1 MENNPGAIQRIIRF
15 ACAGLLLAV
24 FISVIIFPSPP
35 EQTAS
40 AMNSL
45 DEGDTATPTATLENT
60 PTFTATPTRT
70 PTLISG
76 VLTCN
81 TVATGVTCTNYG
93 TYLKYDININ
103 VTGLTGGATASNIF
117 IGTYKRSTNGG
128 WMGMMSNFIHAETSI
143 HQSNKV
149 FSMVRISP
157 FDAAAVDYASFTSGA
172 GTNVYVINSVNHWRY
187 IAGTGNYPNTLS
199 VRGNVDYPIT
209 GYSVIGSIYLYSNQA
224 FVTVTPTSSPTLTP
238 TNTVTS
244 TPSPTPTQQDR
255 WYTGNSRGSVYGVKA
270 NISAPATAP
279 MLITSGESSYVT
291 TATTHWIQTGWRHY
305 KDNTPN
311 WPYTLPMQ
319 YVEINPPAGYIPIV
333 HYGSQNWGEVVEYKI
348 TWSSSLQQWCAHIN
362 GDFKACEDLG
372 FSPPTYVHAHSEVH
386 VSPQNEL
393 STTFLDVSY
402 LDSNSVWH
410 LFNLEL
416 WREDA
421 PYRVNK
427 FYNYEYYNYGP

>member
-1 MENNPGAIQRIIRF
+1 MGNNPGSIQRIIRF

-40 AMNSL
+40 AMSSL

-60 PTFTATPTRT
+60 PTSTATPTR
-70 PTLISG
+70 TLISG

-143 HQSNKV
+143 HQNNKV

-199 VRGNVDYPIT
+199 VRGNADYAIT

-224 FVTVTPTSSPTLTP
+224 FVTVTPTPSASATATATSVPTLTP
-238 TNTVTS
+238 PPSNGYNRPAAVAYADLWAHDRNEDYPNYGIDSDGEQCNDCTNYIS
-244 TPSPTPTQQDR
+244 QILEAGGIPQIPGDNDEFH
-255 WYTGNSRGSVYGVKA
+255 WYTYQNIWGTWFGSKSWA
-270 NISAPATAP
+270 ATDWFN
-279 MLITSGESSYVT
+279 M
-291 TATTHWIQTGWRHY
+291 
-305 KDNTPN
+305 
-311 WPYTLPMQ
+311 
-319 YVEINPPAGYIPIV
+319 
-333 HYGSQNWGEVVEYKI
+333 
-348 TWSSSLQQWCAHIN
+348 
-362 GDFKACEDLG
+362 
-372 FSPPTYVHAHSEVH
+372 H
-386 VSPQNEL
+386 VSQFQ
-393 STTFLDVSY
+393 TT
-402 LDSNSVWH
+402 
-410 LFNLEL
+410 
-416 WREDA
+416 R
-421 PYRVNK
+421 
-427 FYNYEYYNYGP
+427 YEYYPDGPSGLSAGDFFLMDLPTNPFQGPDHSRIIVGYGEVLEGDNLGEIMLLASQHCVDRKRVRWDYNLPQNVLLWAWHVVY